1 VPTNLHR
8 CRSILWSAKMAKR
21 FARIPLTAISC
32 TEMSARDWRVFTC
45 IALHAD
51 RFGRAY
57 PSMAT
62 IAAITGIGR
71 GDIPR
76 SVRRLE
82 RLGLLCCNSRAGNS
96 AVNVY
101 TVIFD
106 DAEVSA
112 SPPTDVSNNAD
123 RVSAAPLTGCQ
134 QIRTGGVSAVADQ
147 TNKRTDHRTYTRRT
161 APVRVPDSHD
171 GASQF
176 FAFWKAYP
184 SRRPHG
190 NPRKPAQQAFETA
203 IKRGIDH
210 AAIIRGA
217 ENYRTAVER
226 EGTEPRYIPHAVTW
240 LRQERWSDHREVP
253 EPPRLRVGMI

>member
-1 VPTNLHR
+1 
-8 CRSILWSAKMAKR
+8 M
-21 FARIPLTAISC
+21 LTK
-32 TEMSARDWRVFTC
+32 
-45 IALHAD
+45 
-51 RFGRAY
+51 
-57 PSMAT
+57 
-62 IAAITGIGR
+62 
-71 GDIPR
+71 
-76 SVRRLE
+76 
-82 RLGLLCCNSRAGNS
+82 
-96 AVNVY
+96 
-101 TVIFD
+101 
-106 DAEVSA
+106 
-112 SPPTDVSNNAD
+112 
-123 RVSAAPLTGCQ
+123 
-134 QIRTGGVSAVADQ
+134 QIREQ
-147 TNKRTDHRTYTRRT
+147 TIEHIRGEPRLFVCR
-161 APVRVPDSHD
+161 HD